1 MSPPQGERELHL
13 PQLRSPSQAHLCLPH
28 GPGRG
33 RGGVRDR
40 KRLPGSGSDPQRGGD
55 WGQWGQEDQEG
66 ARVQRLYPERVWTP
80 EIVQRG
86 DEEGKSKEF

>member
-1 MSPPQGERELHL
+1 MSPSQGKRQLHL
-13 PQLRSPSQAHLCLPH
+13 PQLWSPAQAHLRLPH

-33 RGGVRDR
+33 RRGVWDR

-55 WGQWGQEDQEG
+55 WGQEDQEG